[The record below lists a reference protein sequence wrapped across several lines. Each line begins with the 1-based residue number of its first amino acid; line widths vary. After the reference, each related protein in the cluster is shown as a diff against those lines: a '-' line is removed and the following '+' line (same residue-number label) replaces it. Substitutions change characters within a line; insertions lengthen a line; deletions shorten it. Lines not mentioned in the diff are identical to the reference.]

1 LQTSKLA
8 SLVIPPNAIV
18 PPRAVVPCSTRN
30 LGQADAAAT

>member
-1 LQTSKLA
+1 
-8 SLVIPPNAIV
+8 VIPPNAIV